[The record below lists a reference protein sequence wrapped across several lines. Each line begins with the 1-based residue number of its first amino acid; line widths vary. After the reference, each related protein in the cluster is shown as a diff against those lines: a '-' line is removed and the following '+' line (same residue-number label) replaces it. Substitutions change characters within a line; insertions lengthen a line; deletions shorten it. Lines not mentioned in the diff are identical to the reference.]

1 MFQTDFIGTAEA
13 AAILAARFG
22 GYSAATLR
30 QMCNRR
36 AIPGAQKIGRDW
48 MIPVEWVKNYNPKR
62 KDAVEML
69 SLTNLTQQESGIVV
83 YDNSVLVV
91 NWQTQCPQGLPRV
104 FAGVVIGVPGSD
116 PDAAPSNPIHV
127 DDIRDV
133 LPDPDDMDV
142 VYDHNDDISEL
153 YAGNAEVTSGRVWHI
168 GDATVIAPDGWC

>member
-1 MFQTDFIGTAEA
+1 MTPDLIPLTEA

-48 MIPVEWVKNYNPKR
+48 MIPVEWVKNYTPKR

-69 SLTNLTQQESGIVV
+69 SLTDLTQQESGIVV

-91 NWQTQCPQGLPRV
+91 NWWAQCPQGLPRI
-104 FAGVVIGVPGSD
+104 FAGVVIGVPGPDSD
-116 PDAAPSNPIHV
+116 ATPSDAIHI
-127 DDIRDV
+127 DDIREA
-133 LPDPDDMDV
+133 LPDFDDMDV
-142 VYDHNDDISEL
+142 VYDYNDDITDL
-153 YAGNAEVTSGRVWHI
+153 YTDNAEIMPGRVWTI
-168 GDATVIAPDGWC
+168 GDVVIIAPDGWC